1 MKYSLSNLSELYICI
16 YDMHII
22 YQSIDDHVF
31 IALRAVIYQ
40 NATVLS
46 NLQKRF
52 DIHRGGGGG
61 GGGGGC
67 YVWFVSMQQPKGSVT
82 LMAQIQI
89 PPFIMHTSSLCKV
102 SCLFS
107 TGKSAPGSPLFLS
120 LFIYERGMQLFLY
133 DKLPFE
139 LLPREKLL

>member
-1 MKYSLSNLSELYICI
+1 MIMCLSPYGQWYIKTQRFFQIFRNALI
-16 YDMHII
+16 YI
-22 YQSIDDHVF
+22 
-31 IALRAVIYQ
+31 
-40 NATVLS
+40 
-46 NLQKRF
+46 
-52 DIHRGGGGG
+52 GGGGG
-61 GGGGGC
+61 GGGGGG
-67 YVWFVSMQQPKGSVT
+67 YVWFVSMQQPKGSVI

-89 PPFIMHTSSLCKV
+89 PPFSMHTSSLCKV

-107 TGKSAPGSPLFLS
+107 TGKSAPGSPLFLFLS